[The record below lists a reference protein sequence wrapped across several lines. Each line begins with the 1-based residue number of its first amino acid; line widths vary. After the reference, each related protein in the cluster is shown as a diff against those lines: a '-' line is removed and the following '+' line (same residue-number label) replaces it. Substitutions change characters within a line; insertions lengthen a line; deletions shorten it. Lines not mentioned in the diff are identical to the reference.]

1 MNIDKP
7 PDIKNFMKTIK
18 VMALVHLNVCFPLL
32 IFAITL
38 VKIKTT
44 RTAPG
49 PHWQI
54 TLVQVCTGY
63 CLKCNIMSFLKTLIA
78 MS

>member
-7 PDIKNFMKTIK
+7 PDIKKFMKTIK
-18 VMALVHLNVCFPLL
+18 VMALVHPNVCFPLL

-44 RTAPG
+44 ISIEL
-49 PHWQI
+49 H
-54 TLVQVCTGY
+54 LVHTGR
-63 CLKCNIMSFLKTLIA
+63 SH
-78 MS
+78 